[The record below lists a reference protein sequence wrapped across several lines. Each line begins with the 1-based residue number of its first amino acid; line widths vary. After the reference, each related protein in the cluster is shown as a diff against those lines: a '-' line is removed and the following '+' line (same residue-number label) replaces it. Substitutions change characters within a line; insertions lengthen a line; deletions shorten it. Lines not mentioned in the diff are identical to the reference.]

1 MIQLVICDL
10 DGTLIGKD
18 EILPKPIISLA
29 TKLRNSGI
37 LFTIATGRV
46 ETMAHTYVNDLGI
59 DIPYILTNGAT
70 IVDKGE
76 TLQRYQIPLAPLKPI
91 VEMAKG
97 IGLSLVYTIEG
108 TEFVVESTPWIEGQ
122 QNKFNRYH
130 SIRDFKESDWDTLLL
145 DKLMIMDDV
154 RDGRI
159 SQVEDACSGL
169 SEYFA
174 VTRYSDKAIEL
185 VQAKVSKG
193 ESLKTILSILGIKPE
208 SVLAIGD
215 HQNDIEMLQVAG
227 VGVAVANAIEP
238 VKQIADYVCTLPA
251 YEGVLEAVDKY
262 CFSQGSNR

>member
-18 EILPKPIISLA
+18 EILPESIISLVK
-29 TKLRNSGI
+29 KLRNAGI

-46 ETMAHTYVNDLGI
+46 ETMAENYIQDLAI

-70 IVDKGE
+70 IIDNGK
-76 TLQRYQIPLAPLKPI
+76 TLQRLQIPLRPLKPI
-91 VEMAKG
+91 IEMAKE
-97 IGLSLVYTIEG
+97 IGLSLVYTMHG
-108 TEFVVESTPWIEGQ
+108 TEYVVESTPWIEGQ
-122 QNKFNRYH
+122 QNKFDRYH
-130 SIRDFKESDWDTLLL
+130 AIRNFKASDWDSLLL

-159 SQVEDACSGL
+159 SRVEQACLGL
-169 SEYFA
+169 SELIA

-193 ESLKTILSILGIKPE
+193 ESLKTILSILGIEAE

-215 HQNDIEMLQVAG
+215 HQNDIEMLKESG
-227 VGVAVANAIEP
+227 IGVAVANAIEP
-238 VKQIADYVCTLPA
+238 VKQIATYVCKNPGF
-251 YEGVLEAVDKY
+251 EGVLEAVNKF
-262 CFSQGSNR
+262 CFPQESH

>member
-18 EILPKPIISLA
+18 EILPKPIISLVA
-29 TKLRNSGI
+29 RLRNLGI

-46 ETMAHTYVNDLGI
+46 ETMAEKYVKDLAI

-70 IVDKGE
+70 IIDKGE
-76 TLQRYQIPLAPLKPI
+76 TLQRFQIPLGPLKPI
-91 VEMAKG
+91 IEMAKE
-97 IGLSLVYTIEG
+97 IGLSLVYTLNG
-108 TEFVVESTPWIEGQ
+108 TEYVVGSTPWIEGQ
-122 QNKFNRYH
+122 QKKFDRYH
-130 SIRDFKESDWDTLLL
+130 TVRDFEDADWADLLL

-159 SQVEDACSGL
+159 SRVEAACSSL
-169 SEYFA
+169 SDYFA

-185 VQAKVSKG
+185 VQANVSKG
-193 ESLKTILSILGIKPE
+193 ESLKTILAILGIKAE

-227 VGVAVANAIEP
+227 IGVAVANAIEP
-238 VKQIADYVCTLPA
+238 VKQIADYICTNSA
-251 YEGVLEAVDKY
+251 FEGVLEAVEKF
-262 CFSQGSNR
+262 CFSQEFHS